1 MKRAFTNVEINFQ
14 HWESP
19 IKIQK
24 FVIMKHKQLNF
35 EQRYSIELMLRSKIK
50 KKEII
55 KATGVGESTF
65 YRELRRNSRKTSYNA
80 KYAQMLADE
89 RKKEG
94 HYKTKFSFTM
104 EKIIREKIKLEW
116 SPEQIVGWCKLE
128 GIEMVSHERIYQFIW
143 SDKQKGG
150 NLYTFL
156 RTGQKKYKKRYGSK
170 SSRGQN
176 PNKITIDERPKEVEE
191 KNRVGDFESDL
202 IIGKDHNGAF
212 LTIIDRY
219 SSFLLVEDVQGK
231 KAEKV
236 TKHTINA
243 LAPFKKWVHTIT
255 NDNGKEFAG
264 HETIASKLNCNVF
277 FAHPYS
283 SWERGLNEYTNK
295 LLRQYFPK
303 NQSLLNID
311 IKERLKAVEKLN
323 NRPRKKLG
331 FKTPKQVFY
340 QYICRN
346 QKTCI

>member
-1 MKRAFTNVEINFQ
+1 MRAFSSVEIYFQ
-14 HWESP
+14 HWGSP
-19 IKIQK
+19 INIQK
-24 FVIMKHKQLNF
+24 FVIMKHKQLNY
-35 EQRYSIELMLRSKIK
+35 EQRDSIELMLRSKVK
-50 KKEII
+50 KKGII
-55 KATGVGESTF
+55 AAIGVSESTF
-65 YRELRRNSRKTSYNA
+65 YRELNRNSRKSNYSANH
-80 KYAQMLADE
+80 AQMLADE
-89 RKKEG
+89 RKKGG
-94 HYKTKFSFTM
+94 HYKKKFSFSM
-104 EKIIREKIKLEW
+104 EKIIKEEIQLEW

-143 SDKQKGG
+143 SNKHKGG
-150 NLYTFL
+150 ELYTFL

-170 SSRGQN
+170 STRGQIS
-176 PNKITIDERPKEVEE
+176 NKVSIEKRPKVVEE

-202 IIGKDHNGAF
+202 IIGKDHKGAF

-231 KAEKV
+231 KAKKV

-243 LAPFKKWVHTIT
+243 LAPFKKWVQTIT
-255 NDNGKEFAG
+255 NDNEKEFAG
-264 HETIASKLNCNVF
+264 HETIAAKLNCSVF

-303 NQSLLNID
+303 NKPLLDID
-311 IKERLKAVEKLN
+311 IKEILEATEKLN

-340 QYICRN
+340 QYI
-346 QKTCI
+346 

>member
-1 MKRAFTNVEINFQ
+1 MLKFIFNIG
-14 HWESP
+14 ESP

-24 FVIMKHKQLNF
+24 FVIMKHKQLNY
-35 EQRYSIELMLRSKIK
+35 EQRYSIELMLRSKVK

-55 KATGVGESTF
+55 NTLKVSESTF
-65 YRELRRNSRKTSYNA
+65 YRELSRNSRKSSYNA
-80 KYAQMLADE
+80 KHAQMLADE
-89 RKKEG
+89 RKREG
-94 HYKTKFSFTM
+94 HYKVKFSFTM
-104 EKIIREKIKLEW
+104 ERIVKEKIQLEW

-128 GIEMVSHERIYQFIW
+128 GVEMVSHERIYQFIW
-143 SDKQKGG
+143 ADKHRGG
-150 NLYTFL
+150 VLHSFL

-170 SSRGQN
+170 STRGQI
-176 PNKITIDERPKEVEE
+176 PNKVSIEKRPKEVDE
-191 KNRVGDFESDL
+191 KNRIGDFESDL
-202 IIGKDHNGAF
+202 IIGKNHKGAF

-219 SSFLLVEDVQGK
+219 SSFLLVEDVRGK

-264 HETIASKLNCNVF
+264 HETIAAKLDCSVF

-295 LLRQYFPK
+295 LIRQYFPK
-303 NQSLLNID
+303 NKSLLDVD
-311 IKERLKAVEKLN
+311 IKEIVEATEKLN

-340 QYICRN
+340 QYIYLN